1 MSNRVVAVITKKIV
15 GGVFPVGVHDPLVH
29 PADNLGSPGPAIEH
43 NAELPLLTI
52 EIFQQRRGF
61 LIEGGEDKS
70 LENVQLRYR
79 DQTPLVHVQ
88 LPEVNFFHTG
98 DANQS
103 PLCVVRPTVIA
114 AHEVLRI
121 PLISSTHPVAS
132 VPAHVQESPYP
143 SVGSPTQQYRIFP
156 HVGSDEIV
164 RIGDL
169 ALVTQVEPTARKN
182 SL

>member
-15 GGVFPVGVHDPLVH
+15 GGVFPVGVHAPLVH
-29 PADNLGSPGPAIEH
+29 PADNLGSAGPAIEH

-70 LENVQLRYR
+70 LENVQLGYR
-79 DQTPLVHVQ
+79 DQTPLVHIQ
-88 LPEVNFFHTG
+88 LPEIDFLHSG

-103 PLCVVRPTVIA
+103 SLCVERPAVIA
-114 AHEVLRI
+114 AHEVLGI
-121 PLISSTHPVAS
+121 SLIGATHPVAA
-132 VPAHVQESPYP
+132 VPAHVQESAYP
-143 SVGSPTQQYRIFP
+143 AVRTAAQQYRIFP
-156 HVGSDEIV
+156 HVGCDEIV

-169 ALVTQVEPTARKN
+169 ALVTQVEPTACKN